1 MIFALGFLAASL
13 CALLLLPAVNARAA
27 RLSRR
32 RIEARLPLSV
42 SEVAAEKDY
51 LRAQF
56 AVAQRRLERKVET
69 VQSRR
74 HADMAAIGSRT
85 MEVEALART
94 LEAREASLATTQTTL
109 EGVSRDLETVR
120 GESALGLATLQVL
133 EEAHRDVLDDLRAI
147 RHVGEREAAD
157 ADAAVSGALPD
168 LAARHQLLIAE
179 RETLRASLAAAE
191 ESLAQ
196 MTARREADTEELR
209 RRITEVGDA
218 LMQRERLPKAAAFPV
233 PAES

>member
-56 AVAQRRLERKVET
+56 AVAQRRLERRVES
-69 VQSRR
+69 VQANR
-74 HADMAAIGSRT
+74 HADLAAIGART
-85 MEVEALART
+85 LEIASLART
-94 LEAREASLATTQTTL
+94 LEAREASLATTQADLDGTA
-109 EGVSRDLETVR
+109 RDLETVR

-147 RHVGEREAAD
+147 RHTR
-157 ADAAVSGALPD
+157 DAASPPPEGVAPGPDQD
-168 LAARHQLLIAE
+168 LADRHRALIAE
-179 RETLRASLAAAE
+179 RETLRARLAAAE
-191 ESLAQ
+191 DSLAQ
-196 MTARREADTEELR
+196 AMARPDGDTDDLR
-209 RRITEVGDA
+209 RRISEVADT
-218 LMQRERLPKAAAFPV
+218 LMQRERLPRTAAFPMT
-233 PAES
+233 ANS